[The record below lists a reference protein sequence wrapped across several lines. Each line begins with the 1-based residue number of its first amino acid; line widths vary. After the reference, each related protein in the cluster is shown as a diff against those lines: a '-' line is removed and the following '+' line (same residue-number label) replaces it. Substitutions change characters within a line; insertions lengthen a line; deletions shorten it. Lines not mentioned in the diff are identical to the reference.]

1 MKKERGLGP
10 GALEVVRQFRY
21 PRMQTVKYGNC
32 IAVFMTQEHGLMI
45 LFRMQGAKNKELAR
59 FCKKF
64 YGYKDYSNKG
74 KYIYEREGIISKIPH
89 IKINPIRTA
98 LIIKEDDAQIILDAL
113 EEFGAEVY
121 TRKIEL
127 TPEDREQ
134 LGNE

>member
-1 MKKERGLGP
+1 
-10 GALEVVRQFRY
+10 
-21 PRMQTVKYGNC
+21 MQTITYGNR
-32 IAVFMTQEHGLMI
+32 ITVVMTQEHGLMI
-45 LFRMQGAKNKELAR
+45 LFRMTGAKNKELAR

-98 LIIKEDDAQIILDAL
+98 LIINEDDAETILEAL
-113 EEFGAEVY
+113 EEFGAEIFS
-121 TRKIEL
+121 RKIEL